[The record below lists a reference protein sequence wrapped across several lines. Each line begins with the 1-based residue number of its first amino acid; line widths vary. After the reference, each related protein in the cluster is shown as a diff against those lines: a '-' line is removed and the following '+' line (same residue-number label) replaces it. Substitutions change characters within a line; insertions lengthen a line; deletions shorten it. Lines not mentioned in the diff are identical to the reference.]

1 MAQSTPVYLKETA
14 AEIVQTAVEVGKD
27 AIHSPG
33 KVGKD
38 ALHSTVEVGKG
49 ALSNLTHMS
58 RDFLVN
64 KGYLSGEGVS
74 QGSRQNIATVQT
86 GNRSSVYGFDY
97 ISIFLGATGYY
108 VASSMNLKSYSD
120 ITLDQKSMPTH
131 IMWGVG
137 FGLAASCGACLYP
150 PYTKLLVATLVGYKI
165 WADIV
170 RPKLKGDDELHLS

>member
-64 KGYLSGEGVS
+64 KGYLSGERGS
-74 QGSRQNIATVQT
+74 QGSRQHIAIVHS
-86 GNRSSVYGFDY
+86 GNQSPGYGFDY

-120 ITLDQKSMPTH
+120 ITLDHQSMPTH
-131 IMWGVG
+131 VMWGVG
-137 FGLAASCGACLYP
+137 FGLATTFGACLYA
-150 PYTKLLVATLVGYKI
+150 PYSKWVVATLIGYKI